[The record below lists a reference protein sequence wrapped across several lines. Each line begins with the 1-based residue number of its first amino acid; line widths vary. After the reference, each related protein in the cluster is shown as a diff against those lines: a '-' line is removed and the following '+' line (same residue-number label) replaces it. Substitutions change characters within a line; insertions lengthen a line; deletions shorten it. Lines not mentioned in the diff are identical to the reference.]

1 MTGKTATADKFVLS
15 NVKTTEAIQYADEKK

>member
-1 MTGKTATADKFVLS
+1 MTGKPRIADEIVLS

>member
-1 MTGKTATADKFVLS
+1 MTGKVKIADEIVLS

>member
-1 MTGKTATADKFVLS
+1 MIGKVGFTDEIILP

>member
-1 MTGKTATADKFVLS
+1 MTGKAGFADEIVLS